1 MKLIVGLGNPGN
13 EYALTRH
20 NAGWIALDHVIK
32 HLHGSEFRDSHH
44 KGMVAIGEYQGE
56 KILFLKPLTYM
67 NLSGESVVSIL
78 NFYKIDPRTDMLV
91 LSDDI
96 DMEFGKIR
104 LRQTGSSG
112 GQNGLKS
119 IEKCLGTQN
128 FARLKIGIGRHEKY
142 SVSDWV
148 LSRFTQAELDE
159 LEGNIGDQI
168 MSEVEKWLA
177 NTK

>member
-1 MKLIVGLGNPGN
+1 
-13 EYALTRH
+13 
-20 NAGWIALDHVIK
+20 
-32 HLHGSEFRDSHH
+32 
-44 KGMVAIGEYQGE
+44 
-56 KILFLKPLTYM
+56 M

-78 NFYKIDPRTDMLV
+78 NFYKIDPHTDMLV

-104 LRQTGSSG
+104 LRNTGSSG

-119 IEKCLGTQN
+119 IEKCLGTQD

-148 LSRFTQAELDE
+148 LSRFTQIELQDFDST
-159 LEGNIGDQI
+159 LRDKII
-168 MSEVEKWLA
+168 SEVARWLA
-177 NTK
+177 NSK

>member
-1 MKLIVGLGNPGN
+1 
-13 EYALTRH
+13 
-20 NAGWIALDHVIK
+20 
-32 HLHGSEFRDSHH
+32 
-44 KGMVAIGEYQGE
+44 
-56 KILFLKPLTYM
+56 M

-78 NFYKIDPRTDMLV
+78 NFYKIDPHTDMLV

-177 NTK
+177 NSK

>member
-1 MKLIVGLGNPGN
+1 MKLIVWLGNPGN
-13 EYALTRH
+13 EYITTRH
-20 NAGWIALDHVIK
+20 NAGWIALARITS
-32 HLHGSEFRDSHH
+32 HLKASEFRDSHH
-44 KGMVAIGEYQGE
+44 KWMVATAEYQWE
-56 KILFLKPLTYM
+56 KVLLLKPLTYM
-67 NLSGESVVSIL
+67 NLSGESVVSLL
-78 NFYKIDPRTDMLV
+78 NFYKIDPQDMLV

-104 LRQTGSSG
+104 LRKTWSSG

-119 IEKCLGTQN
+119 IEKLIGSQE

-148 LSRFTQAELDE
+148 LSRFTQTELDE

-168 MSEVEKWLA
+168 ISEVKKWLA
-177 NTK
+177 NSK